1 LIFGISGLGKVG
13 GGENVGFFLHPMMV
27 IDANDQTCLGLS
39 AIKTWVRDDSD
50 KSKYKSKP
58 IEDKESYR
66 WVEVA
71 NQSKIVLSSA
81 RQITVI
87 ADRESDIYE
96 EWYRVPDEK
105 THLIIRACYDRNLTN
120 QQSLF
125 DYIGQQQPAQTY
137 EFEVKARP
145 KKNNTKRS
153 SHIATARLGGWKG
166 YKSESPPGPIT
177 ILRGLRK
184 FEAILEGYE
193 VFKMCA

>member
-153 SHIATARLGGWKG
+153 SHIATMEIRFA
-166 YKSESPPGPIT
+166 PV
-177 ILRGLRK
+177 
-184 FEAILEGYE
+184 AIKKPASCNTKYQ
-193 VFKMCA
+193 FKLCF